1 MRRLRRVPI
10 SGWKR
15 CVHEAASFESP
26 GEYKAACLLDD
37 AAGVEWWLRNDP
49 VLFTIPTPA
58 GNFEPDFLFRLQ
70 RSSGKSAMGILEI
83 KGEIFWDGEGSMA
96 RIKSETAC
104 EWVRALG
111 QADATRDWQFAVV
124 LEQDAFEANSLQ
136 ALLANAQR
144 HFP

>member
-26 GEYKAACLLDD
+26 GEYKTACLLDD

-49 VLFTIPTPA
+49 VLFTIPTPV
-58 GNFEPDFLFRLQ
+58 GNFEPDFLYRLQ
-70 RSSGKSAMGILEI
+70 RSSGNAAMGILEI

-96 RIKSETAC
+96 RIKADTAC
-104 EWVRALG
+104 EWVRALR
-111 QADATRDWQFAVV
+111 QTDATPDWQFAVV